1 MNRNIT
7 AEQSRMTDGLQVF
20 RRAEESTENRT
31 FRVAAYCRVSTN
43 LKLQESSL
51 ETQMESFYQRISEHP
66 GWELVGIYA
75 DKGISGTS
83 AKGRVEFQRLMQ
95 DAADG
100 KIDYI
105 MAKSISRF
113 ARNTVD
119 ALSYTRQLKD
129 MGVGVYFEEQSLD
142 TLSATS
148 EIFLTIHAAFAQ
160 EESHSFSENM
170 KRGMR
175 NRFALGTPKWSYT
188 YGFRFDEEGWHVCEE
203 EAEVVRLIY
212 KLYVEG
218 NSLPKIRAELE
229 KRNIKPPLGAKK
241 EGGRDVWWEH
251 TLAGILHSEK
261 YIGDAE
267 MQKSYTV
274 DCLTHKR
281 VSNKNA
287 DIPKYYKKDHHER
300 IVDDETWQLAQNIA
314 AMRDRHGGSVQYPFY
329 GFLKCPICGEDMVRV
344 QLPTRGKETAWICSA
359 KCELY
364 AVKEKYIHKAVMK
377 AYEKTKRTAPS
388 EMVEYKFLYDNV
400 ESITFSTKGEGRKKT
415 VNWNQLSVKWKWGE
429 TSTALIAYET
439 PSDTPCTKLEVKDGW
454 VYINGVQMTRVK
466 HAAVCVERIQDF
478 IKGTT
483 VDKTGDLPMVLTP
496 ISQKKQ
502 A

>member
-1 MNRNIT
+1 MLNDVC
-7 AEQSRMTDGLQVF
+7 SRVIAYYRLSEKDKVKTVN
-20 RRAEESTENRT
+20 SNTVSNSIENQR
-31 FRVAAYCRVSTN
+31 
-43 LKLQESSL
+43 KLIRSYL
-51 ETQMESFYQRISEHP
+51 EKHDDII
-66 GWELVGIYA
+66 LVNEYF
-75 DKGISGTS
+75 DKGMSGTS

-229 KRNIKPPLGAKK
+229 KRDIKPPLGAKK
-241 EGGRDVWWEH
+241 EGGKDVWWEH

-300 IVDDETWQLAQNIA
+300 IVDDETWNLAQTIA
-314 AMRDRHGGSVQYPFY
+314 AMQDRHGGSVQYPFY

-344 QLPTRGKETAWICSA
+344 QLPTRGKETAWICSE

-377 AYEKTKRTAPS
+377 AYEKTKRIPPS

-400 ESITFSTKGEGRKKT
+400 ESITFTKSDKK
-415 VNWNQLSVKWKWGE
+415 VNWNQLLVKWKWGE
-429 TSTALIAYET
+429 TSTALLAYET
-439 PSDTPCTKLEVKDGW
+439 PSDTPCTKLEIKDGW
-454 VYINGVQMTRVK
+454 VTINGVQMTKVK
-466 HAAVCVERIQDF
+466 HAAVCVERIQEF
-478 IKGTT
+478 IRGTI
-483 VDKTGDLPMVLTP
+483 VDKTGNLPMVLTP
-496 ISQKKQ
+496 ISQKQQ